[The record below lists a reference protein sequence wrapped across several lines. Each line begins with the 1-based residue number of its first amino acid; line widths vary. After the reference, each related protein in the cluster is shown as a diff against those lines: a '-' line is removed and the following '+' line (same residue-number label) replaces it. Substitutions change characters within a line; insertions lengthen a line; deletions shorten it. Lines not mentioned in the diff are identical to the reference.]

1 MFLTSTRVSRLCKAF
16 VSNSSAN
23 IKLSKTQLH
32 KTGQS
37 GGFLG
42 RLWGPLLKTGLPWIG
57 NLLMP
62 SAKGILVLLEL
73 TAAAAATDFATLI
86 ISDEEMNDVMKIV
99 KSHEESG
106 LLIKGVSEVIKN
118 EAKEQKGGFLS
129 ILLGTLG
136 ASLLGNLLTGKGTIR
151 AGEGTFRA
159 GEHF

>member
-1 MFLTSTRVSRLCKAF
+1 M
-16 VSNSSAN
+16 
-23 IKLSKTQLH
+23 H

-42 RLWGPLLKTGLPWIG
+42 RLWRLLLKTGLPWIR

-62 SAKGILVLLEL
+62 LAKGILVLLEL
-73 TAAAAATDFATLI
+73 AAASATDFTTLI
-86 ISDEEMNDVMKIV
+86 ISNEEMNDVMKIV

-106 LLIKGVSEVIKN
+106 LLIKGVSEAIKN

-136 ASLLGNLLTGKGTIR
+136 ASSLGNLLTAKCTIT
-151 AGEGTFRA
+151 AGEGTFRS
-159 GEHF
+159 GENF

>member
-1 MFLTSTRVSRLCKAF
+1 M
-16 VSNSSAN
+16 
-23 IKLSKTQLH
+23 H

-42 RLWGPLLKTGLPWIG
+42 RLWGLLLKTGLPWIR

-62 SAKGILVLLEL
+62 LAKGILVLLEL
-73 TAAAAATDFATLI
+73 AAASATDFTTLI
-86 ISDEEMNDVMKIV
+86 ISNEEMNDVMKIV

-106 LLIKGVSEVIKN
+106 LLIKGVSEAIKN

-136 ASLLGNLLTGKGTIR
+136 ASSLGNLLTAKCTIT
-151 AGEGTFRA
+151 AGEGTFRS
-159 GEHF
+159 GENF